1 MERKRERGR
10 GFGNDLDRPL
20 SREQSVWRQMAVPA
34 LYSGF
39 IRAFRQTTRRES
51 RDEVETAK

>member
-1 MERKRERGR
+1 MCVCVEG
-10 GFGNDLDRPL
+10 GHLDRPL
-20 SREQSVWRQMAVPA
+20 SREQRVWRQMAAPA

-39 IRAFRQTTRRES
+39 IRAFRQTTCRES